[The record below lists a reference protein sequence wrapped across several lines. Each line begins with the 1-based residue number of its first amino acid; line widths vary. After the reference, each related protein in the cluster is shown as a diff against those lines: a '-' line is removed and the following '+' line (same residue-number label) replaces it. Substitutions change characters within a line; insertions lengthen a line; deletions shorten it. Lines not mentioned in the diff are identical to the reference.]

1 MSRVTIYIDESGT
14 LPDPK
19 DKVVIVAAV
28 GVTAAEKIDLLF
40 KQIHKW
46 AAFKKRGTEIK
57 FYTSGEKTKTI
68 FFRFLERENFTICV
82 LVIDKLGRKISDTP
96 TNYAAL
102 CLLLLQDVANF
113 IKIDRLVFDRHFV
126 QQKEI
131 DVFND
136 LIKRQVGNDVS
147 IIHVDSR
154 QDKRVNVAD
163 MVAGSVLANET
174 GKDAKYFSMIERK
187 IVSIKK
193 VNWKEAKKRLIEKN
207 LLEPVQAPIQ
217 TSFLK

>member
-1 MSRVTIYIDESGT
+1 MSRGTVYIDESGT

-40 KQIHKW
+40 KQIRKR
-46 AAFKKRGTEIK
+46 AAFKKRGAEIK
-57 FYTSGEKTKTI
+57 FYKAGEKTKTI

-82 LVIDKLGRKISDTP
+82 LVIDKLGRKIPDTP
-96 TNYAAL
+96 VNYAAL

-113 IKIDRLVFDRHFV
+113 IKVDRLVFDRHFV

-131 DVFND
+131 DVFNE
-136 LIKRQVGNDVS
+136 LIKRQMGNDVS
-147 IIHVDSR
+147 IIHVDRR
-154 QDKRVNVAD
+154 QDQRVNVAD

-174 GKDAKYFSMIERK
+174 GKDAKYFAMIKSK
-187 IVSIKK
+187 IVSLKK
-193 VNWKEAKKRLIEKN
+193 VNWKEAKKKLIEKN
-207 LLEPVQAPIQ
+207 LLEPV
-217 TSFLK
+217 